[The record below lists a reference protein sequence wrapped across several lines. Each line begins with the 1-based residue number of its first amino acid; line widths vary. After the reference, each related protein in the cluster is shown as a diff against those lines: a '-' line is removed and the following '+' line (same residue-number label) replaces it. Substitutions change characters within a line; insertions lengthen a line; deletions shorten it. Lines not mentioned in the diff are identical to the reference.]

1 MSIASVLVSALVPGC
16 SWPNLKDSS
25 GETETGEHSS
35 GVSPGN
41 TSSGVIEATGTGS
54 SADSGTTDGA
64 ANTGEV
70 TVSTSGPAT
79 GTTGVATTDVSTTT
93 GAGTTDG
100 STTGAGS
107 TGAGTTDGGTTDG
120 STTGAGTTDG
130 STTDGSTT
138 DGSTTD
144 GSTTGGAMS
153 ECPNDDKW
161 EANGLPEDAA
171 AVPWGNSDTLSSY
184 VAIDAFLCAGDSD
197 WYHVSVETLDYQ
209 LYALHLNGIVQGS
222 SWCGMSC
229 DEPWLPAAP
238 ENAVGIEVYDAA
250 TLELLGNQEAQNGRV
265 KLGGLG
271 EAYSKDL
278 LIRVYSPTPAATY
291 DYELFVEIRNSSG
304 EDECEC

>member
-1 MSIASVLVSALVPGC
+1 MLNELGMRFPISIALVLVSALVPGC
-16 SWPNLKDSS
+16 SWPNPNDSS

-35 GVSPGN
+35 GVSLG
-41 TSSGVIEATGTGS
+41 IEVTGTGS
-54 SADSGTTDGA
+54 SANSGTTDGA
-64 ANTGEV
+64 ANTDEV
-70 TVSTSGPAT
+70 TGPAT
-79 GTTGVATTDVSTTT
+79 GTTGAATTDLSTTT

-107 TGAGTTDGGTTDG
+107 TGAGTTDG
-120 STTGAGTTDG
+120 STTGAGTTDE
-130 STTDGSTT
+130 
-138 DGSTTD
+138 STTD
-144 GSTTGGAMS
+144 GSTTGGVMG

-161 EANGLPEDAA
+161 EANGLPENAA
-171 AVPWGNSDTLSSY
+171 AVPWDDSDMWSSY

-197 WYHVSVETLDYQ
+197 WYHVSVETLGYE

-222 SWCGMSC
+222 SWCGMGC
-229 DEPWLPAAP
+229 EDPWLPAAP
-238 ENAVGIEVYDAA
+238 ENAVGVEVYDAA

-265 KLGGLG
+265 KLGGVG

-291 DYELFVEIRNSSG
+291 DYELFVEIRGYGG

>member
-1 MSIASVLVSALVPGC
+1 MRLPISITSVLVSVLVPGC
-16 SWPNLKDSS
+16 SWLNPNDSS

-41 TSSGVIEATGTGS
+41 TSSGVIEVMGTGS
-54 SADSGTTDGA
+54 STDSGTTDGA

-107 TGAGTTDGGTTDG
+107 TGAGTTDG
-120 STTGAGTTDG
+120 STTGAGTTDE
-130 STTDGSTT
+130 
-138 DGSTTD
+138 STTD
-144 GSTTGGAMS
+144 GSTTGGVMG

-171 AVPWGNSDTLSSY
+171 AVPWDDSDMWSSY

-197 WYHVSVETLDYQ
+197 WYHVSVEALGYE
-209 LYALHLNGIVQGS
+209 LYSLHLNGIVQGS

-229 DEPWLPAAP
+229 EKPWLPAAP
-238 ENAVGIEVYDAA
+238 ENAMGVEVYDAA

-265 KLGGLG
+265 KFGGLG

-291 DYELFVEIRNSSG
+291 DYELFVEIRNYGG